1 MIFVTFCRMFLMRYT
16 IYNSFENADILFMLL
31 DLNGFVIQ
39 PRYSYG
45 SFPHFQNVTFLTF
58 WDTELEEPF

>member
-1 MIFVTFCRMFLMRYT
+1 MTQT
-16 IYNSFENADILFMLL
+16 IYNSFDIFFVENADILLMLL
-31 DLNGFVIQ
+31 DLNGFVIR

-58 WDTELEEPF
+58 WDTELEEPS